1 MLEHSE
7 QRYKSTTK
15 KLRQVSTTNYKIKE
29 PHSTATKYLQNCKK
43 YRQDLLQKGILKET
57 SMFELP

>member
-7 QRYKSTTK
+7 QRYNSTTK

-29 PHSTATKYLQNCKK
+29 PHST
-43 YRQDLLQKGILKET
+43 YR
-57 SMFELP
+57 